1 MTNAYGHFSLTLT
14 EGNHEIRCSYVG
26 YKTLTDA
33 VTLTANRNYDITLQN
48 DAELTEVVVTTDLN
62 SPLLKTQTGKLSL
75 SQKDI
80 MTEYALMSSPD
91 VIKTLQRTSG
101 VAEGMELTSGL
112 YVHGGNNDENL
123 FLLDGTPL
131 YHTNHTLVS
140 SLRST

>member
-1 MTNAYGHFSLTLT
+1 MGNRLSTQLSNGLTTRQGTMTNAYAISHSQLT

-101 VAEGMELTSGL
+101 VADGM
-112 YVHGGNNDENL
+112 
-123 FLLDGTPL
+123 GTCQR
-131 YHTNHTLVS
+131 
-140 SLRST
+140 SLRSWW